1 MEIKVKLFIIMVS
14 LVIVTLLVASI
25 ISINSFSTGMISEI
39 RKHQEDNSVSTMN
52 KISKTMFDRISDIK
66 FLTDPNNIILSQP
79 IPEKKLEYLKSVLQ
93 IDRHTYDLATIFDK
107 NGKEIGDTSNSGVV
121 GTNASHEAF
130 FKIAAK
136 GDIYLDKA
144 PVFSNKSSNTR
155 IIRIAGPLYDSL
167 GKVTGVLLLVFPFSK
182 ISQILQTESTLPY
195 TEINLVSTNGSIMY
209 SNYYDNSVFPKSL
222 NHQPIFAKIQNSS
235 NSIES
240 LISTNLK
247 GQGDALFVAA
257 KDNGYLDYPGSGWFL
272 ITAQDTEQAFR
283 PVLDLRNSFILATIL
298 VLSVAVITVFFV
310 ARTISRPITQLK
322 ESADKISKGELDLSI
337 KATTDDEIGE
347 LARHLDNMRESIKT
361 TNRSL
366 YSQTKELEKANK
378 ELTSKEQ
385 ELAKAYDTL
394 KESEKAKEEFI
405 SMVSHELKT
414 PIVPIKVYS
423 EMLLKTN
430 SLGILNAKQRK
441 AMQTVARSIEKLD
454 ALVGDVLDVYK
465 LDIGKLTLSKYDAD
479 VTELINGTISDLT
492 PITVE
497 KQIELKSDIRT
508 AKDDSV
514 FCDPKRIEQVLS
526 NLVKNSVDF
535 VPDKGGRIIIRVE
548 KVQNANS
555 EVIFTVEDNGIG
567 ITAEERHRLFDKFY
581 QVDTSVTRKHGG
593 TGLGLAICKGIVEAH
608 GGKIWIDDNYTNGA
622 SFKFTI
628 PGSQGLGINENS
640 H

>member
-39 RKHQEDNSVSTMN
+39 RKHQEENSVSTMN
-52 KISKTMFDRISDIK
+52 KVSKSMFDRISDIK
-66 FLTDPNNIILSQP
+66 FLTDPNNIILSQL
-79 IPEKKLEYLKSVLQ
+79 IPSEKKLEYLKSVLK
-93 IDRHTYDLATIFDK
+93 IDRHTYDLAAIFDK

-121 GTNASHEAF
+121 GPNASHTTF
-130 FKIAAK
+130 FKIAAR

-144 PVFSNKSSNTR
+144 PIFSINSNNR
-155 IIRIAGPLYDSL
+155 ILRVAGPLYDSV
-167 GKVTGVLLLVFPFSK
+167 GKITGVLLLVFPFSK
-182 ISQILQTESTLPY
+182 ISQILQTESALPY

-257 KDNGYLDYPGSGWFL
+257 KETGYLDYPGSGWFL

-283 PVLDLRNSFILATIL
+283 PVLDLRNSFLLATIL

-310 ARTISRPITQLK
+310 ARTISRPITDLK
-322 ESADKISKGELDLSI
+322 ESADKISKGELDISI

-347 LARHLDNMRESIKT
+347 LARHLDNMRESIQT

-378 ELTSKEQ
+378 ELTIKEQ
-385 ELAKAYDTL
+385 ELATAYDTL

-454 ALVGDVLDVYK
+454 VLVGDVLDVYK

-479 VTELINGTISDLT
+479 VTDLINRTISDLT

-508 AKDDSV
+508 AKDDTV
-514 FCDPKRIEQVLS
+514 FCDPKRIEQVIS

-555 EVIFTVEDNGIG
+555 EFIFTVEDNGIG

-593 TGLGLAICKGIVEAH
+593 TGLGLAICRGIVEAH

-628 PGSQGLGINENS
+628 PGSQGLNENS

>member
-39 RKHQEDNSVSTMN
+39 RKHQEENSVSTMN
-52 KISKTMFDRISDIK
+52 KVSKSMFDRISDIK
-66 FLTDPNNIILSQP
+66 FLTDPNNIILSQL
-79 IPEKKLEYLKSVLQ
+79 IPTEKKLEYLKSVLK
-93 IDRHTYDLATIFDK
+93 IDRHTYDLAAIFDK
-107 NGKEIGDTSNSGVV
+107 NGKEIGDTSNSTVV
-121 GTNASHEAF
+121 GPDASHTTF
-130 FKIAAK
+130 FKIAAR

-144 PVFSNKSSNTR
+144 PIFSNNSNNR
-155 IIRIAGPLYDSL
+155 ILRVAGPLYDSV
-167 GKVTGVLLLVFPFSK
+167 GKITGVLLLVFPFSK
-182 ISQILQTESTLPY
+182 ISQILQTESALPY

-257 KDNGYLDYPGSGWFL
+257 KETGYLDYPGSGWFL

-283 PVLDLRNSFILATIL
+283 PVLDLRNSFLLATIL

-310 ARTISRPITQLK
+310 ARTISRPITDLK
-322 ESADKISKGELDLSI
+322 ESADKISKGELDISI

-347 LARHLDNMRESIKT
+347 LARHLDNMRESIQT

-378 ELTSKEQ
+378 ELTTKEQ
-385 ELAKAYDTL
+385 ELATAYDTL

-454 ALVGDVLDVYK
+454 VLVGDVLDVYK

-479 VTELINGTISDLT
+479 VTDLINRTISDLT

-508 AKDDSV
+508 AKDDTV
-514 FCDPKRIEQVLS
+514 FCDPKRIEQVIS

-555 EVIFTVEDNGIG
+555 EFIFTVEDNGIG

-593 TGLGLAICKGIVEAH
+593 TGLGLAICRGIVEAH

-628 PGSQGLGINENS
+628 PGSQGLNEKS
-640 H
+640 Q

>member
-1 MEIKVKLFIIMVS
+1 
-14 LVIVTLLVASI
+14 
-25 ISINSFSTGMISEI
+25 
-39 RKHQEDNSVSTMN
+39 
-52 KISKTMFDRISDIK
+52 MFDRISDIK

-79 IPEKKLEYLKSVLQ
+79 IPTEKKLEYLKSVLQ

-121 GTNASHEAF
+121 GTNALHEAF
-130 FKIAAK
+130 FKIAAR

-155 IIRIAGPLYDSL
+155 IIRTAGPLYDSP
-167 GKVTGVLLLVFPFSK
+167 GKVTGVLLLVFPFGK

-272 ITAQDTEQAFR
+272 ITVQDTEQAFR
-283 PVLDLRNSFILATIL
+283 PVLDLRNSFLLATIL

-347 LARHLDNMRESIKT
+347 LARHLDNMRESIQT

-378 ELTSKEQ
+378 ELTTKEQ
-385 ELAKAYDTL
+385 DLAKAYDTL

-479 VTELINGTISDLT
+479 VTELINRTISDLT

-555 EVIFTVEDNGIG
+555 EFIFTVEDNGIG

-581 QVDTSVTRKHGG
+581 QVDTSITRKHGG
-593 TGLGLAICKGIVEAH
+593 TGLGLAICRGIVEAH
-608 GGKIWIDDNYTNGA
+608 GGKIWIDDNYTTGA

>member
-39 RKHQEDNSVSTMN
+39 RKHQEDSSVSTMN
-52 KISKTMFDRISDIK
+52 KVSESMFDRISDIK
-66 FLTDPNNIILSQP
+66 FLTGPNNIILSQP
-79 IPEKKLEYLKSVLQ
+79 IPTEKKLEYLKSVL
-93 IDRHTYDLATIFDK
+93 RHTYDLAAIFDK
-107 NGKEIGDTSNSGVV
+107 NGKEMGGTSNSAVV
-121 GTNASHEAF
+121 GPNASHETF
-130 FKIAAK
+130 FKIAAR

-144 PVFSNKSSNTR
+144 PIFSNNSNNR
-155 IIRIAGPLYDSL
+155 ILRVAGPLYDSL
-167 GKVTGVLLLVFPFSK
+167 GKVTGVLLLVFPFSN
-182 ISQILQTESTLPY
+182 ISQILQTESALPY

-257 KDNGYLDYPGSGWFL
+257 KETGYLDYPGSGWFL

-283 PVLDLRNSFILATIL
+283 PVLDLRNSFLLATIL

-347 LARHLDNMRESIKT
+347 LARHLDNMRESIQT

-378 ELTSKEQ
+378 ELTTKEQ

-430 SLGILNAKQRK
+430 SLGTLNAKQRK

-454 ALVGDVLDVYK
+454 VLVGDVLDVYK

-479 VTELINGTISDLT
+479 VTDLINRTISDLT

-514 FCDPKRIEQVLS
+514 FCDPKRIEQVIS

-555 EVIFTVEDNGIG
+555 EFIFTVEDNGIG

-593 TGLGLAICKGIVEAH
+593 TGLGLAICRGIVEAH
-608 GGKIWIDDNYTNGA
+608 GGKIWIDDNYTMGA

-628 PGSQGLGINENS
+628 PGSQGLNENS

>member
-14 LVIVTLLVASI
+14 LVIATLLVASI

-79 IPEKKLEYLKSVLQ
+79 VPTEKKLEYLKSVLQ
-93 IDRHTYDLATIFDK
+93 IDRHTYYLATIFDI

-121 GTNASHEAF
+121 GTNASQEAF
-130 FKIAAK
+130 FKIATK
-136 GDIYLDKA
+136 GHIYLDKA

-155 IIRIAGPLYDSL
+155 IIRVAGPLYDSL
-167 GKVTGVLLLVFPFSK
+167 GKATGVLLLVFPFSK
-182 ISQILQTESTLPY
+182 ISQMLQTESTLPY

-283 PVLDLRNSFILATIL
+283 PVLDLRNSFLLATIL

-310 ARTISRPITQLK
+310 ARTISRPITKLK

-347 LARHLDNMRESIKT
+347 LARHLDNMRESIQT

-366 YSQTKELEKANK
+366 HTQTKELEKANK
-378 ELTSKEQ
+378 ELTTKEQ

-423 EMLLKTN
+423 EMLLKTD

-454 ALVGDVLDVYK
+454 VLVGDVLDVYK

-479 VTELINGTISDLT
+479 VTELINRTISDLT
-492 PITVE
+492 SITVE

-548 KVQNANS
+548 RVQNANS
-555 EVIFTVEDNGIG
+555 EFIFTVEDNGIG
-567 ITAEERHRLFDKFY
+567 ITAEERLRLFDKFY

-593 TGLGLAICKGIVEAH
+593 TGLGLAICRGIVEAH
-608 GGKIWIDDNYTNGA
+608 GGKIWVDDNYTNGA

-628 PGSQGLGINENS
+628 PGSQVLNENS

>member
-1 MEIKVKLFIIMVS
+1 MEIKIKLFTMMVS

-25 ISINSFSTGMISEI
+25 ISINSFSNGMISEI
-39 RKHQEDNSVSTMN
+39 RKHLEDNTAGTID
-52 KISKTMFDRISDIK
+52 KISKFMFDRISDMK
-66 FLTDPNNIILSQP
+66 FLTDSNNIILSGPTP
-79 IPEKKLEYLKSVLQ
+79 IEKKLGYLNSVLR
-93 IDRHTYDLATIFDK
+93 IDRQTYDRATLFDK
-107 NGKEIGDTSNSGVV
+107 NGKEIGDTSNASAV
-121 GTNASHEAF
+121 GTDRSHDLF
-130 FKIAAK
+130 FKNAVR
-136 GDIYLDKA
+136 GVIYFDKV
-144 PVFSNKSSNTR
+144 PVISYNSLNHS
-155 IIRIAGPLYDSL
+155 IIRVAGPLYDAN
-167 GKVTGVLLLVFPFSK
+167 GKIYGVLLLEFPFSK
-182 ISQILQTESTLPY
+182 ISQIFQTGTTLPY
-195 TEINLVSTNGSIMY
+195 TQINLVSNNGSIMY
-209 SNYYDNSVFPKSL
+209 STSYDNSSVQKSL
-222 NHQPIFAKIQNSS
+222 NQLPIFAKIKNSS
-235 NSIES
+235 NSVES
-240 LISTNLK
+240 LIGTNLN

-257 KDNGYLDYPGSGWFL
+257 KDKGYLDYPGSGWFL
-272 ITAQDTEQAFR
+272 ITTQATERAFS
-283 PVLDLRNSFILATIL
+283 PVLDLRNSFIVATIL
-298 VLSVAVITVFFV
+298 VLSVAIIAVFFV
-310 ARTISRPITQLK
+310 ARTISKPITELK
-322 ESADKISKGELDLSI
+322 ESADKISKGELDLKI
-337 KATTDDEIGE
+337 KATAGDEIGD
-347 LARHLDNMRESIKT
+347 LALHLDNMRESI
-361 TNRSL
+361 
-366 YSQTKELEKANK
+366 QTRDRNLRIQAEGLEKAYK
-378 ELTSKEQ
+378 ELTTKEQ
-385 ELAKAYDTL
+385 ELKQAYDSL

-454 ALVGDVLDVYK
+454 VLVGDVLDVYK

-479 VTELINGTISDLT
+479 VTDLINRTISDLT

-508 AKDDSV
+508 AKDDTV
-514 FCDPKRIEQVLS
+514 FCDPKRIEQVIS

-555 EVIFTVEDNGIG
+555 EFIFTVEDNGIG

-593 TGLGLAICKGIVEAH
+593 TGLGLAICRGIVEAH

-628 PGSQGLGINENS
+628 PGSQGLNEKS
-640 H
+640 Q

>member
-1 MEIKVKLFIIMVS
+1 
-14 LVIVTLLVASI
+14 
-25 ISINSFSTGMISEI
+25 
-39 RKHQEDNSVSTMN
+39 
-52 KISKTMFDRISDIK
+52 
-66 FLTDPNNIILSQP
+66 
-79 IPEKKLEYLKSVLQ
+79 
-93 IDRHTYDLATIFDK
+93 
-107 NGKEIGDTSNSGVV
+107 
-121 GTNASHEAF
+121 
-130 FKIAAK
+130 
-136 GDIYLDKA
+136 
-144 PVFSNKSSNTR
+144 
-155 IIRIAGPLYDSL
+155 
-167 GKVTGVLLLVFPFSK
+167 
-182 ISQILQTESTLPY
+182 
-195 TEINLVSTNGSIMY
+195 
-209 SNYYDNSVFPKSL
+209 
-222 NHQPIFAKIQNSS
+222 
-235 NSIES
+235 
-240 LISTNLK
+240 
-247 GQGDALFVAA
+247 VAA

-283 PVLDLRNSFILATIL
+283 PVLDLRNSFLLATIL

-310 ARTISRPITQLK
+310 ARTISRPITKLK
-322 ESADKISKGELDLSI
+322 ESADKISKGELDHSI

-347 LARHLDNMRESIKT
+347 LARHLDNMRESIQT

-366 YSQTKELEKANK
+366 YLQTKELEKANK
-378 ELTSKEQ
+378 ELTTKEQ

-414 PIVPIKVYS
+414 PIVPIKIYS

-454 ALVGDVLDVYK
+454 VLVGDVLDVYK

-479 VTELINGTISDLT
+479 VTDLINRTISDLT

-514 FCDPKRIEQVLS
+514 FCDPKRIEQVIS

-548 KVQNANS
+548 KVQDANS
-555 EVIFTVEDNGIG
+555 EFIFTVEDNGIG
-567 ITAEERHRLFDKFY
+567 ITAGERHRLFDKFY

-593 TGLGLAICKGIVEAH
+593 TGLGLAICRGIVEAH
-608 GGKIWIDDNYTNGA
+608 GGNIWIDDNYTSGA

-628 PGSQGLGINENS
+628 PGRQGLNENS

>member
-1 MEIKVKLFIIMVS
+1 
-14 LVIVTLLVASI
+14 
-25 ISINSFSTGMISEI
+25 
-39 RKHQEDNSVSTMN
+39 
-52 KISKTMFDRISDIK
+52 
-66 FLTDPNNIILSQP
+66 
-79 IPEKKLEYLKSVLQ
+79 LEYLKSVLQ
-93 IDRHTYDLATIFDK
+93 IDRHTYDLAAIFDK

-121 GTNASHEAF
+121 GPNASHEAF
-130 FKIAAK
+130 FKIATR
-136 GDIYLDKA
+136 GDIYYDKA
-144 PVFSNKSSNTR
+144 PVFSNNPSNNR
-155 IIRIAGPLYDSL
+155 IIRVAGPLYDSE
-167 GKVTGVLLLVFPFSK
+167 GKVTRVLLLVFPFSK
-182 ISQILQTESTLPY
+182 ISQILQTENILPY

-222 NHQPIFAKIQNSS
+222 NHQPIFAKTKNSS

-240 LISTNLK
+240 LISTNLR

-283 PVLDLRNSFILATIL
+283 PVLDLRNSFLFATIL

-310 ARTISRPITQLK
+310 ARTISRPISQLK

-347 LARHLDNMRESIKT
+347 LARHLDNMRESIQT

-378 ELTSKEQ
+378 ELTTKEQ

-454 ALVGDVLDVYK
+454 VLVGDVLDVYK

-479 VTELINGTISDLT
+479 VTELINRTISDLT

-508 AKDDSV
+508 EKYDSV

-535 VPDKGGRIIIRVE
+535 VPDKGGRIIIKVE
-548 KVQNANS
+548 KVQNANT
-555 EVIFTVEDNGIG
+555 EFIFTVEDNGIG
-567 ITAEERHRLFDKFY
+567 ITTEERHRLFDKFY

-593 TGLGLAICKGIVEAH
+593 TGLGLAICRGIVEAH
-608 GGKIWIDDNYTNGA
+608 GGKIWIDDNYTDGA

-628 PGSQGLGINENS
+628 PGSQMLNEYS

>member
-39 RKHQEDNSVSTMN
+39 RKHQEDNSASTIN

-79 IPEKKLEYLKSVLQ
+79 IPTEKKLEYLKSVLQ

-107 NGKEIGDTSNSGVV
+107 IGKEMGDTSNSGVV
-121 GTNASHEAF
+121 GTDQSDEAF
-130 FKIAAK
+130 FKSAAR
-136 GDIYLDKA
+136 GDIYFDKA
-144 PVFSNKSSNTR
+144 PVFSNNSSSHR
-155 IIRIAGPLYDSL
+155 IIRVAGPLYDST
-167 GKVTGVLLLVFPFSK
+167 GKISGVLQLVFPFSK

-195 TEINLVSTNGSIMY
+195 SEINLVSTNGSIMY

-222 NHQPIFAKIQNSS
+222 NHQPIFAKIKNSS

-240 LISTNLK
+240 LISTNLN

-257 KDNGYLDYPGSGWFL
+257 KDKGYLDYPGSGWFL
-272 ITAQDTEQAFR
+272 ITAQDTEQAFS
-283 PVLDLRNSFILATIL
+283 PVLDLRNSFLLATIL

-322 ESADKISKGELDLSI
+322 DAADKISKGELDLYI

-347 LARHLDNMRESIKT
+347 LARHLDNMRESIQT

-366 YSQTKELEKANK
+366 HLQTKELEKANK
-378 ELTSKEQ
+378 ELTTKEQ
-385 ELAKAYDTL
+385 ELAKAYGTL

-430 SLGILNAKQRK
+430 SLGVLNAKQKK
-441 AMQTVARSIEKLD
+441 AMQTIARSIEKLEV
-454 ALVGDVLDVYK
+454 LVGDVLDVYK

-479 VTELINGTISDLT
+479 VAELINRTISDLT

-508 AKDDSV
+508 AKEDSV

-535 VPDKGGRIIIRVE
+535 VPDIGGIIIIRVE
-548 KVQNANS
+548 KGQNANS
-555 EVIFTVEDNGIG
+555 EFIFTVEDNGIG

-581 QVDTSVTRKHGG
+581 QIDTSATRKHGG
-593 TGLGLAICKGIVEAH
+593 TGLGLAICRGIVEAH
-608 GGKIWIDDNYTNGA
+608 GGKIWIDDNYTKGA
-622 SFKFTI
+622 AFKFTI
-628 PGSQGLGINENS
+628 PSSQGLNENS

>member
-39 RKHQEDNSVSTMN
+39 RKHQKDNSVSIM
-52 KISKTMFDRISDIK
+52 SKVSESMFDRISDIK
-66 FLTDPNNIILSQP
+66 FLTGPNNIILSQP
-79 IPEKKLEYLKSVLQ
+79 IPTEKKLEYLKSVLK
-93 IDRHTYDLATIFDK
+93 HTYDLAAIFDK

-121 GTNASHEAF
+121 GPNASREAF
-130 FKIAAK
+130 FKIAAR
-136 GDIYLDKA
+136 GDMYLDKA
-144 PVFSNKSSNTR
+144 PMFSNNSNNR
-155 IIRIAGPLYDSL
+155 ILRVAGPLYDSL
-167 GKVTGVLLLVFPFSK
+167 GKVTGVLLLVFPFSN
-182 ISQILQTESTLPY
+182 ISQILQTESALPY

-257 KDNGYLDYPGSGWFL
+257 KETGYLDYPGSGWFL

-283 PVLDLRNSFILATIL
+283 PVLDLRNSFFLATIL

-310 ARTISRPITQLK
+310 ARTISRPITHLK
-322 ESADKISKGELDLSI
+322 ESADKISKGELDISI
-337 KATTDDEIGE
+337 KVTADDEIGE
-347 LARHLDNMRESIKT
+347 LARHLDNMRESIQT

-366 YSQTKELEKANK
+366 YSQTKELEKANI
-378 ELTSKEQ
+378 ELTTKEQ

-414 PIVPIKVYS
+414 PIVPIKIYS

-454 ALVGDVLDVYK
+454 VLVGDVLDVYK

-479 VTELINGTISDLT
+479 VTDLINRTISDLT

-514 FCDPKRIEQVLS
+514 FCDPKGIEQVIS

-548 KVQNANS
+548 KVQDANS
-555 EVIFTVEDNGIG
+555 EFIFTVEDNGIG

-593 TGLGLAICKGIVEAH
+593 TGLGLAICRGIVEAH
-608 GGKIWIDDNYTNGA
+608 GGKIWIDDNYTSGA

-628 PGSQGLGINENS
+628 PGRQGLNENS

>member
-66 FLTDPNNIILSQP
+66 FLTGPNNIILSQP
-79 IPEKKLEYLKSVLQ
+79 IPTEKKLEYLKSVLK
-93 IDRHTYDLATIFDK
+93 HTYDLASIFDK

-121 GTNASHEAF
+121 GPNASREAF
-130 FKIAAK
+130 FKIAAR

-144 PVFSNKSSNTR
+144 PMFSNNSNNR
-155 IIRIAGPLYDSL
+155 ILRVAGPLYDSL

-182 ISQILQTESTLPY
+182 ISQMLQTESTLPY

-257 KDNGYLDYPGSGWFL
+257 KDNGYLDYPGSGGFL

-283 PVLDLRNSFILATIL
+283 PVLDLRNSFLLATIL

-310 ARTISRPITQLK
+310 ARTISRPITHLK
-322 ESADKISKGELDLSI
+322 ESADKISKGELDISI
-337 KATTDDEIGE
+337 KVTADDEIGE
-347 LARHLDNMRESIKT
+347 LARHLDNMRESIQT

-378 ELTSKEQ
+378 ELTTKEQ

-430 SLGILNAKQRK
+430 SLGTLNAKQRK

-454 ALVGDVLDVYK
+454 VLVGDVLDVYK

-479 VTELINGTISDLT
+479 VTDLINRKISDLT

-535 VPDKGGRIIIRVE
+535 VPDKCGRIIIRVE
-548 KVQNANS
+548 RVQNANS
-555 EVIFTVEDNGIG
+555 EFIFTVEDNGIG
-567 ITAEERHRLFDKFY
+567 ITAEERLRLFDKFY

-593 TGLGLAICKGIVEAH
+593 TGLGLAICRGIVEAH
-608 GGKIWIDDNYTNGA
+608 GGKIWIDDNYTKCA

-628 PGSQGLGINENS
+628 PGSQGLNENS

>member
-39 RKHQEDNSVSTMN
+39 RKHQKDNSVSIM
-52 KISKTMFDRISDIK
+52 SKVSESMFDRISDIK
-66 FLTDPNNIILSQP
+66 FLTGPNNIILSQP
-79 IPEKKLEYLKSVLQ
+79 IPTEKKLEYLKSVLK
-93 IDRHTYDLATIFDK
+93 HTYDLAAIFDK

-121 GTNASHEAF
+121 GPNASREAF
-130 FKIAAK
+130 FKIAAR
-136 GDIYLDKA
+136 GDMYLDKA
-144 PVFSNKSSNTR
+144 PMFSNNSNNR
-155 IIRIAGPLYDSL
+155 ILRVAGPLYDSL
-167 GKVTGVLLLVFPFSK
+167 GKATGVLLLVFPFSK
-182 ISQILQTESTLPY
+182 ISQMLQTESTLPY

-257 KDNGYLDYPGSGWFL
+257 KETGYLDYPGSGWFL

-283 PVLDLRNSFILATIL
+283 PVLDLRNSFFLATIL

-310 ARTISRPITQLK
+310 ARTISRPITHLK
-322 ESADKISKGELDLSI
+322 ESADKISKGELDISI
-337 KATTDDEIGE
+337 KVTADDEIGE
-347 LARHLDNMRESIKT
+347 LARHLDNMRESIQT

-366 YSQTKELEKANK
+366 YSQTKELEKANI
-378 ELTSKEQ
+378 ELTTKEQ

-414 PIVPIKVYS
+414 PIVPIKIYS

-454 ALVGDVLDVYK
+454 VLVGDVLDVYK

-479 VTELINGTISDLT
+479 VTDLINRTISDLT

-514 FCDPKRIEQVLS
+514 FCDPKGIEQVIS

-548 KVQNANS
+548 KVQDANS
-555 EVIFTVEDNGIG
+555 EFIFTVEDNGIG

-593 TGLGLAICKGIVEAH
+593 TGLGLAICRGIVEAH
-608 GGKIWIDDNYTNGA
+608 GGKIWIDDNYTSGA

-628 PGSQGLGINENS
+628 PGRQGLNENS

>member
-1 MEIKVKLFIIMVS
+1 M
-14 LVIVTLLVASI
+14 
-25 ISINSFSTGMISEI
+25 
-39 RKHQEDNSVSTMN
+39 
-52 KISKTMFDRISDIK
+52 
-66 FLTDPNNIILSQP
+66 
-79 IPEKKLEYLKSVLQ
+79 
-93 IDRHTYDLATIFDK
+93 
-107 NGKEIGDTSNSGVV
+107 
-121 GTNASHEAF
+121 
-130 FKIAAK
+130 
-136 GDIYLDKA
+136 
-144 PVFSNKSSNTR
+144 
-155 IIRIAGPLYDSL
+155 
-167 GKVTGVLLLVFPFSK
+167 
-182 ISQILQTESTLPY
+182 
-195 TEINLVSTNGSIMY
+195 
-209 SNYYDNSVFPKSL
+209 

-272 ITAQDTEQAFR
+272 ITVQDTEQAFR
-283 PVLDLRNSFILATIL
+283 PVLDLRNSFLLATIL

-347 LARHLDNMRESIKT
+347 LARHLDNMRESIQT

-378 ELTSKEQ
+378 ELTTKEQ
-385 ELAKAYDTL
+385 DLAKAYDTL

-555 EVIFTVEDNGIG
+555 EFIFTVEDNGIG
-567 ITAEERHRLFDKFY
+567 ITAEERYRLFDKFY
-581 QVDTSVTRKHGG
+581 QVDTSITRKHGG
-593 TGLGLAICKGIVEAH
+593 TGLGLAICRGIVEAH
-608 GGKIWIDDNYTNGA
+608 GGKIWIDDNYTTGA

-628 PGSQGLGINENS
+628 PGSQVLNENS